1 MRNDSFISGF
11 SKFVEKLSQFKSL
24 ESSHLDDVQRS
35 KKSKFRDELS
45 DISKKVTFLFDK
57 MEEAGKIKLRLSR
70 GTAQLSD
77 FATKKNIL

>member
-24 ESSHLDDVQRS
+24 ESSYLDDV
-35 KKSKFRDELS
+35 KSKFRNELS

-57 MEEAGKIKLRLSR
+57 MEEAGKIKLSVSH
-70 GTAQLSD
+70 GTALFSPQKRTS
-77 FATKKNIL
+77 F